1 MEFVETVFFF
11 VILIGVLIFVHEG
24 GHFVMAKVFKVKV
37 HTFSL
42 GFGPKLIGFRKG
54 ETLYKVSAVPVG
66 GYVKMLGEDPS
77 ERIDPA
83 DQGRAFTDKPLWQR
97 FLIIIGGPLMNA
109 IFPLFLHFGVGLTVA
124 EVLPSEVG
132 TVIPGMPAYEAG
144 MQPGDRITAVEG
156 EPVSSFAEMVTKIEP
171 HPGQPLEF
179 RVRRGDDELTLTVSP
194 EPVQR
199 TVLLTEKETVGIIG
213 VMSPYLAPI
222 VGVENP
228 DSPAGKA
235 GLITFDRVSRADG
248 QQVERLLDLD
258 RILEQAAGRD
268 VELVVERFRSD
279 LKPPFRDPYEPLALV
294 KTIAVPAG
302 TNGLAELGIHD
313 SLDFVAYVEPEGAA
327 AAIGLERGDRLLSLD
342 GKPYATGQIWS
353 AIDRQPDKERVLAW
367 SRGGQRFDQAFRPE
381 FIPAGEAGDL
391 GIARDAYD
399 KGFWGFAKTASVE
412 PIKNPSRLGNALRY
426 SWAETLNGMRMIGLG
441 FELLFKGE
449 VSLRTL
455 GGPIMIGQ
463 LAGMA
468 GQQGAS
474 SFIWMMALI
483 SLNLALFNL
492 LPIPV
497 LDGGQLVFISLEAIK
512 RKPIS
517 RLIKERV
524 MLVGLAMILV
534 LLVFA
539 TWNDIARLIV
549 G

>member
-1 MEFVETVFFF
+1 MAVVETIFFF

-24 GHFVMAKVFKVKV
+24 GHFVMAKAFKVKV
-37 HTFSL
+37 FTFSL

-54 ETLYKVSAVPVG
+54 ETLYKISAVPVG

-77 ERIDPA
+77 EQIDPV
-83 DQGRAFTDKPLWQR
+83 DRGRAITDKPFWQR

-109 IFPLFLHFGVGLTVA
+109 IFPLFLHFGVGLTHA
-124 EVLPSEVG
+124 EVLPPEVG
-132 TVIPGMPAYEAG
+132 TVIPGMPAFEAG
-144 MQPGDRITAVEG
+144 MRPGDRIVAVDG
-156 EPVSSFAEMVTKIEP
+156 EPVGSFSEMVRAIEP
-171 HPGQPLEF
+171 HPGRTLEF
-179 RVRRGDDELTLTVSP
+179 LVRRGDRELTLEVSP
-194 EPVQR
+194 EPVTR

-213 VMSPYLAPI
+213 VMAPYLAPVI
-222 VGVENP
+222 GVEKA
-228 DSPAGKA
+228 DTPAGRA
-235 GLITFDRVSRADG
+235 GLATFDRIKSADG
-248 QQVERLLDLD
+248 EEFERLIDLE
-258 RILEQAAGRD
+258 RVLIAAAGRE
-268 VELVVERFRSD
+268 VELVVERIRD
-279 LKPPFRDPYEPLALV
+279 DIKPPFRDPYEPLALV
-294 KTIAVPAG
+294 KQLEVPPG
-302 TNGLAELGIHD
+302 TTSLAQLGVQD
-313 SLDFVAYVEPEGAA
+313 SLDFVAYVDADGAA
-327 AAIGLERGDRLLSLD
+327 DAIGLERGDLLLSLD
-342 GKPYATGQIWS
+342 GKPYGTGQIWS
-353 AIDRQPDKERVLAW
+353 AIDRQPDREHVLAW
-367 SRGGQRFDQAFRPE
+367 SRNGQRFEQRFKPE

-399 KGFWGFAKTASVE
+399 KGFWGFARTAEIE
-412 PIKNPSRLGNALRY
+412 PIENPSLVAGAIRY
-426 SWAETLNGMRMIGLG
+426 SWDETLNGMRMIGVG
-441 FELLFKGE
+441 FKLLFKGE

-468 GQQGAS
+468 GQQGAGH
-474 SFIWMMALI
+474 FIWMMALI

-497 LDGGQLVFISLEAIK
+497 LDGGQLVFIGFEAIK

-517 RLIKERV
+517 RLVKERV